1 MAGWEWSKKAKH
13 RSEHKAK
20 AGESAIIIFLAKMD
34 IHPTLPNTYI
44 PEYTRYTRY
53 SNIPDFGVSTAMLN
67 ITDISHRWCKLNFEP
82 LAAKQG

>member
-1 MAGWEWSKKAKH
+1 
-13 RSEHKAK
+13 
-20 AGESAIIIFLAKMD
+20 MD

-53 SNIPDFGVSTAMLN
+53 SNITDFGVSTAILN
-67 ITDISHRWCKLNFEP
+67 ITDIPRRLCRLTFEP